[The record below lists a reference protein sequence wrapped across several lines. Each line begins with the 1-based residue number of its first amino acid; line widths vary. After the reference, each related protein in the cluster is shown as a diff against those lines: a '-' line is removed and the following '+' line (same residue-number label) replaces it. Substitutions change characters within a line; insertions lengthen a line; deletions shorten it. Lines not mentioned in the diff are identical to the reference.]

1 MDNLVYEESLN
12 TEVEHSEFISKKWIY
27 VNDNNNG
34 SYASQVVLD
43 STSLS
48 NSGGYIGWSEGF
60 ILMPIVVQLSTA
72 LSADG
77 ATLLPA
83 NTNIADYSWAFKSG
97 FWQMIDSMT
106 VEFNN
111 QNVIQTTPFSNVFR
125 SFKAN
130 TTFSCDDI
138 KNHGA
143 STGYYPDTAGS
154 WGYSSVDTATVGYP
168 LAGRG
173 GKCGISNNANG
184 ILRTVALPTAVS
196 GATANTVAFGY
207 VDNQVSGALITG
219 SGTSNAPAF
228 TNTDSGSGAQNPNV
242 LADSPFAI
250 NEGMKKRQE
259 WFGYSS
265 VGTSAQSS
273 LGQTSINA
281 NSACISNYRPCKVSS
296 VDGCVTWLVYAK
308 IRLKDL
314 ADFFEKT
321 PLLKG
326 STIRFLINTNQAI
339 TKFTLAKGVITDATG
354 AITTQPLMTIDN
366 VTITGGRTNPLM
378 VASAG
383 FGCGSNPLTSTL
395 TAGTAKSYF
404 ISCSIF
410 KNAFSDQSAYAG
422 NIQATAPCRL
432 YAPVYTMNPLAES
445 KYLSL
450 APTKRILYK
459 DIFQYQIT
467 NIGADQ
473 TFNFLVSNGINRIR
487 SVLVVP
493 FVSQANISALNQSIN
508 PLSTPCSASPA
519 MPDPITLTNF
529 NILISGMNLFISNT
543 LYDFESFREHLM
555 SANQLNG
562 NLTTGLTSGQISED
576 DFARGYRYY
585 YGDVSRSLPSEE
597 NVSRSIQVIGQ
608 NASSVKCNIWV
619 FVEFMKEITID
630 LTTGA
635 RID

>member
-1 MDNLVYEESLN
+1 MDNLVFEESLN
-12 TEVEHSEFISKKWIY
+12 TEVEHSEFINKKWIY

-48 NSGGYIGWSEGF
+48 NSGGWINWSEGF
-60 ILMPIVVQLSTA
+60 ILMPIVVQLSVADSGDTA
-72 LSADG
+72 L
-77 ATLLPA
+77 LPLD
-83 NTNIADYSWAFKSG
+83 TNIADYSWAFKSG

-111 QNVIQTTPFSNVFR
+111 QNVIQTTPFTNVFR

-143 STGYYPDTAGS
+143 STGFYPDTAGS
-154 WGYSSVDTATVGYP
+154 WAYCATDADGATQYT
-168 LAGRG
+168 AGRG
-173 GKCGISNNANG
+173 GACGISNNANG
-184 ILRTVALPTAVS
+184 ILRTVSIPAVAAGTA
-196 GATANTVAFGY
+196 GNVAY
-207 VDNQVSGALITG
+207 VDNEVAGLTAVANGSGA
-219 SGTSNAPAF
+219 
-228 TNTDSGSGAQNPNV
+228 GAQNPNI
-242 LADSPFAI
+242 LSESSYAI
-250 NEGMKKRQE
+250 NEGMKRRQE
-259 WFGYSS
+259 WVGYSTK
-265 VGTSAQSS
+265 GTAGYAS
-273 LGQTSINA
+273 LNQNTINPTA
-281 NSACISNYRPCKVSS
+281 SCVTNYRPCKIAS
-296 VDGCVTWLVYAK
+296 VAGCVTWLVYAK

-339 TKFTLAKGVITDATG
+339 TKFTLDKGSLTAATG
-354 AITTQPLMTIDN
+354 AIGTQPLMTIDS
-366 VTITGGRTNPLM
+366 VTVTGGRTNPLM
-378 VASAG
+378 IASAG
-383 FGCGSNPLTSTL
+383 FGSGSNPLTSTL
-395 TAGTAKSYF
+395 TFGTAKKYF
-404 ISCSIF
+404 LSCSIF
-410 KNAFSDQSAYAG
+410 KNTFSDQSAYAG
-422 NIQATAPCRL
+422 AITSGIPCRL

-450 APTKRILYK
+450 APTKRVLYK

-467 NIGADQ
+467 NQSGS
-473 TFNFLVSNGINRIR
+473 FNFLVSNGINRIR

-493 FVSQANISALNQSIN
+493 FVSQSNVSGLNTAIT
-508 PLSTPCSASPA
+508 PLTTPCSASPA
-519 MPDPITLTNF
+519 MPDPIMITNF
-529 NILISGMNLFISNT
+529 NILISGMNLFISNE
-543 LYDFESFREHLM
+543 LYDFEAFREQLM

-585 YGDVSRSLPSEE
+585 YGDCSRSLPSEE
-597 NVSRSIQVIGQ
+597 NVSRSVQIIGE
-608 NASSVKCNIWV
+608 NKSTVPVDLYV

>member
-12 TEVEHSEFISKKWIY
+12 TEVEHSEFISKKFIF

-34 SYASQVVLD
+34 NYASQIVLD

-48 NSGGYIGWSEGF
+48 NSGGYINWQESW
-60 ILMPIVVQLSTA
+60 ILMPLVVTLSTDA
-72 LSADG
+72 TATSAN
-77 ATLLPA
+77 LPL

-97 FWQMIDSMT
+97 YWQMIDSMT

-111 QNVIQTTPFSNVFR
+111 QNVIQTVPFTNVFR

-138 KNHGA
+138 KNHGS
-143 STGYYPDTAGS
+143 STGFYPDTAGS
-154 WGYSSVDTATVGYP
+154 WSYSQDSAGADVGS
-168 LAGRG
+168 LQGRG
-173 GKCGISNNANG
+173 DGAGIANNANG
-184 ILRTVALPTAVS
+184 VLRTVAIPSVS
-196 GATANTVAFGY
+196 ASTPGNVGY
-207 VDNQVSGALITG
+207 VDNEVSGITAVVA
-219 SGTSNAPAF
+219 TPI
-228 TNTDSGSGAQNPNV
+228 GAGGQNPNS
-242 LADSPFAI
+242 LSESSYAI
-250 NEGMKKRQE
+250 NEGMKRRQE
-259 WFGYSS
+259 WVGYSG
-265 VGTSAQSS
+265 VGTFASGSLNQSVVNT
-273 LGQTSINA
+273 GDNCKTVFRNTKIQTQA
-281 NSACISNYRPCKVSS
+281 GCIS
-296 VDGCVTWLVYAK
+296 WIIYAK
-308 IRLKDL
+308 LRLKDL
-314 ADFFEKT
+314 ADFFEKV

-339 TKFTLAKGVITDATG
+339 TKFTMTAGTMTSTTGGITS
-354 AITTQPLMTIDN
+354 QPLLNILN
-366 VTITGGRTNPLM
+366 VTITGGRTNPIML
-378 VASAG
+378 ASASY
-383 FGCGSNPLTSTL
+383 GSGGNPITKASIAT
-395 TAGTAKSYF
+395 YF
-404 ISCSIF
+404 ISCSIY
-410 KNAFSDQSAYAG
+410 KNSFSDQSIYTTP
-422 NIQATAPCRL
+422 TAVVPCRL

-450 APTKRILYK
+450 APTKRVLYK
-459 DIFQYQIT
+459 DIFQYQYGVPV
-467 NIGADQ
+467 GAND
-473 TFNFLVSNGINRIR
+473 TFNFLVTNGINRIR

-493 FVSQANISALNQSIN
+493 FVSNTNTGLNTLIDAFST
-508 PLSTPCSASPA
+508 PLSATPA
-519 MPDPITLTNF
+519 MPDPIMLTNF
-529 NILISGMNLFISNT
+529 NILVSGMNLFLSNE
-543 LYDFESFREHLM
+543 LYDFEAFREQLM

-576 DFARGYRYY
+576 DFSRGYRYY

>member
-1 MDNLVYEESLN
+1 MDNLVYEESLY
-12 TEVEHSEFISKKWIY
+12 TEVEHSEFISKKFIY

-34 SYASQVVLD
+34 AYSSQIVLD

-60 ILMPIVVQLSTA
+60 ILMPLVVQLSVA
-72 LSADG
+72 ESADT
-77 ATLLPA
+77 ALLPA
-83 NTNIADYSWAFKSG
+83 DTNIADYSWAFKSG

-111 QNVIQTTPFSNVFR
+111 QNVIQTTPFSNIFR

-138 KNHGA
+138 KNHGP

-154 WGYSSVDTATVGYP
+154 WGYSSVDTATVSFP

-173 GKCGISNNANG
+173 SKCGISNNANG
-184 ILRTVALPTAVS
+184 VLRTVVLPTALS
-196 GATANTVAFGY
+196 EATANTVAFGY
-207 VDNQVSGALITG
+207 LDNQVSGSLLVSSG
-219 SGTSNAPAF
+219 SANAPAF
-228 TNTDSGSGAQNPNV
+228 SNVDSGSGAQNPNV
-242 LADSPFAI
+242 LSDSPYAI

-259 WFGYSS
+259 WVGYSTK
-265 VGTSAQSS
+265 GTSAQSS
-273 LGQTSINA
+273 LGQTSINNTA
-281 NSACISNYRPCKVSS
+281 SCQTNYRPCKISS
-296 VDGCVTWLVYAK
+296 VAGCVSWLVYAK

-339 TKFTLAKGVITDATG
+339 TKFTLTKGVITNATG
-354 AITTQPLMTIDN
+354 AITTQPLMTIDS
-366 VTITGGRTNPLM
+366 VTVTGGRTNPLM
-378 VASAG
+378 IASAG
-383 FGCGSNPLTSTL
+383 FGSGSNPLTSTL
-395 TAGTAKSYF
+395 TAGTAKSYYL
-404 ISCSIF
+404 SCSIF
-410 KNAFSDQSAYAG
+410 KNAFSEQSAYAG
-422 NIQATAPCRL
+422 NVTSGIPCRL

-467 NIGADQ
+467 NVTGS
-473 TFNFLVSNGINRIR
+473 FNFLVSNGINRIR
-487 SVLVVP
+487 SVTVVP
-493 FVSQANISALNQSIN
+493 FVSQANISALNQNIN
-508 PLSTPCSASPA
+508 PLTTPCSATPA
-519 MPDPITLTNF
+519 MPDPIMITNF
-529 NILISGMNLFISNT
+529 NILISGMNLFISNE
-543 LYDFESFREHLM
+543 LYDFEAFREQLM

-585 YGDVSRSLPSEE
+585 YGDCSRALPSEE
-597 NVSRSIQVIGQ
+597 NVSRSVQIIGE
-608 NASSVKCNIWV
+608 NKSLVACDLYV

>member
-48 NSGGYIGWSEGF
+48 NSGGYLGWSEGF
-60 ILMPIVVQLSTA
+60 ILMPIVVQLSVA
-72 LSADG
+72 DSADT
-77 ATLLPA
+77 ALLPA

-111 QNVIQTTPFSNVFR
+111 QNVIQTTPFTNVFR

-143 STGYYPDTAGS
+143 STGFYPDNAGS
-154 WGYSSVDTATVGYP
+154 WAYSATSTATET
-168 LAGRG
+168 LSGRG
-173 GKCGISNNANG
+173 GACGISNNSNG
-184 ILRTVALPTAVS
+184 VLRTVAIGSITGAVAASTATI
-196 GATANTVAFGY
+196 GATAVGF
-207 VDNQVSGALITG
+207 VDNEVSGALFG
-219 SGTSNAPAF
+219 SADG
-228 TNTDSGSGAQNPNV
+228 GVGAQNPNN
-242 LADSPFAI
+242 LSDSTYAF
-250 NEGMKKRQE
+250 NDGMKRRQE
-259 WFGYSS
+259 WVGYSTK
-265 VGTSAQSS
+265 GTSTNNSLAQVLVNDDSS
-273 LGQTSINA
+273 FKA
-281 NSACISNYRPCKVSS
+281 NFRPCKITS
-296 VDGCVTWLVYAK
+296 VAGCVSWLVYAK

-326 STIRFLINTNQAI
+326 STIRFLINTNQSI
-339 TKFTLAKGVITDATG
+339 TKFTLTKGEITGATNVITA
-354 AITTQPLMTIDN
+354 QPLLTINN

-378 VASAG
+378 LASAN
-383 FGCGSNPLTSTL
+383 FGNGLNPLTTGL
-395 TAGTAKSYF
+395 TAGDANKKSF
-404 ISCSIF
+404 FLSCSIF
-410 KNAFSDQSAYAG
+410 KNTFSDQSAYAG
-422 NIQATAPCRL
+422 NISATVPCRL

-493 FVSQANISALNQSIN
+493 FVSQSNISTLNQSIN
-508 PLSTPCSASPA
+508 PLSTPCSATPA
-519 MPDPITLTNF
+519 MPDPIMLTNF
-529 NILISGMNLFISNT
+529 NILISGMNLFISNE
-543 LYDFESFREHLM
+543 LYDFEAFREQLM

-597 NVSRSIQVIGQ
+597 NVSRSVQVIGQ
-608 NASSVKCNIWV
+608 NKSLVACDLYV